1 MIAAGLEPQ
10 EAPRDARAREVAV
23 SSSLRR
29 SSVRAG
35 GRGLLVVAALLASAC
50 TGPQG
55 GSQTG
60 HDVAGADEGAC
71 EETSLVVGSLEEA
84 TALGFTAGEVLAQ
97 AEGTFE
103 SPIVWAPPDDMVN
116 AGPEQGEGEITINVA
131 HGGGAIR
138 FVESR
143 FVESRPR
150 ESNDEIEAGPA
161 IAGDLCKSRIE
172 IDVELTIA
180 TSGGALAETVP
191 AILSSSDPRH
201 VALEAELDLDALSG
215 SLVLTPQREG
225 WALADLTIRGGMAA
239 GASWGSIGARLEYSD
254 GEVAGAGFRSIASWP
269 TAETCDR
276 GGLPLPLDTALLA
289 FSAADV
295 LAENAEVAATF
306 TWDDGTTTPI
316 ALSLE
321 AADDVACV
329 SLGGEFDEAG
339 VRIPA
344 RLRLVTEDGRV
355 DLETDVDVYALAD
368 AEGRLVDAS
377 FQSVHLRG
385 VAPDDFEATYGIT
398 GFDVSGYDEA
408 SSTVRGTFTGG
419 SSTGALEVLGLTVP
433 ECVRD
438 PASNPGGGCEGI
450 DITELGGGTWAP

>member
-1 MIAAGLEPQ
+1 M
-10 EAPRDARAREVAV
+10 

-29 SSVRAG
+29 SSSLRHSSVRAG
-35 GRGLLVVAALLASAC
+35 GRGLLVVAALLAAAC
-50 TGPQG
+50 TAPQG

-60 HDVAGADEGAC
+60 HDGLGTGDGAC
-71 EETSLVVGSLEEA
+71 EETSIVVGSLEEA

-103 SPIVWAPPDDMVN
+103 SPIVWAPPGDMVN
-116 AGPEQGEGEITINVA
+116 AGPEQGEGEITIDVA

-143 FVESRPR
+143 FVESRPWG
-150 ESNDEIEAGPA
+150 SNDETEGGPA

-201 VALEAELDLDALSG
+201 VALEAELDPDALSG
-215 SLVLTPQREG
+215 SLVFTPQREG

-254 GEVAGAGFRSIASWP
+254 GEVTGAGFRSFASWP
-269 TAETCDR
+269 TAETCAR

-306 TWDDGTTTPI
+306 TWDPGTTTRI

-344 RLRLVTEDGRV
+344 RLHLVTEDGRV

-419 SSTGALEVLGLTVP
+419 SSTGALKVLGLTVP
-433 ECVRD
+433 ECVSD

>member
-1 MIAAGLEPQ
+1 M
-10 EAPRDARAREVAV
+10 
-23 SSSLRR
+23 
-29 SSVRAG
+29 
-35 GRGLLVVAALLASAC
+35 
-50 TGPQG
+50 
-55 GSQTG
+55 
-60 HDVAGADEGAC
+60 
-71 EETSLVVGSLEEA
+71 
-84 TALGFTAGEVLAQ
+84 
-97 AEGTFE
+97 
-103 SPIVWAPPDDMVN
+103 WAPPGDMVN
-116 AGPEQGEGEITINVA
+116 AGPEQGEGEITIDVA
-131 HGGGAIR
+131 YGGGAIR

-150 ESNDEIEAGPA
+150 GSNDETEGGPA

-172 IDVELTIA
+172 IDVELAIA

-201 VALEAELDLDALSG
+201 VALEAELDPDALSG
-215 SLVLTPQREG
+215 SLVVTPQREG

-239 GASWGSIGARLEYSD
+239 GASWGSIDARLEYSD
-254 GEVAGAGFRSIASWP
+254 GEAVGAGFRSFASWP
-269 TAETCDR
+269 TAETCAR

-306 TWDDGTTTPI
+306 TWDQGTTTRI

-339 VRIPA
+339 MRIPA
-344 RLRLVTEDGRV
+344 RLHLVTEDGRV

-377 FQSVHLRG
+377 FQSVRMRG

-398 GFDVSGYDEA
+398 GFDASGYDEA
-408 SSTVRGTFTGG
+408 SPIVRGTFTGG

-450 DITELGGGTWAP
+450 DSTELGGGTWAP